1 MVETFRIFPREK
13 KMSNLVPNTNPI
25 ATKDTTD
32 LAALTFLDRMC
43 ESLNQLGVK
52 IP

>member
-1 MVETFRIFPREK
+1 
-13 KMSNLVPNTNPI
+13 MSNLVPSTNPI

-32 LAALTFLDRMC
+32 LATRTCLDRMY